1 MKLRALALAL
11 TLGLA
16 ATASADLAPSPS
28 PTPSTLS
35 PAKEKLIRKLL
46 TLTKASDMAM
56 QMMDQMA
63 GQLKPMFPS
72 VPASFWTDFFKE
84 ANPDELISKIV
95 PIYGKHL
102 SEEELSQLV
111 KFYETPVGKKLIS
124 VQPLIMQESV
134 AVGQVWGRALGE
146 KVMRKLQE
154 KGLLDKNGK
163 PVQK

>member
-16 ATASADLAPSPS
+16 ATASADLAPP
-28 PTPSTLS
+28 PSTLS

-102 SEEELSQLV
+102 SEDELAQLV